1 MKKVIIFLLS
11 ILILITNTSFADKEI
26 QPYSKKTCLEIYNAI
41 GTFLIL
47 ADINWKE
54 KKEEKALF
62 YSSASANYATI
73 YRTVC
78 KED

>member
-1 MKKVIIFLLS
+1 MKQIIISLFS

-26 QPYSKKTCLEIYNAI
+26 QPYSKETCQEIYNAI
-41 GTFLIL
+41 GAFLII

-54 KKEEKALF
+54 KNEEKALF

-73 YRTVC
+73 YETVC
-78 KED
+78 KD